1 MLINLPLKKR
11 PLIIHV
17 VTIGITAYKALLT
30 QCLKQREAGLEVQF
44 VFSPSPETELLRE
57 MGFGVKELYIDRVIK
72 PVKDL
77 KSIIALSRYFRDVKP
92 DLVHTHT
99 SKAGV
104 VGRIAARLA
113 GVPHIVHTVHG
124 FPFHENMP
132 FLKKLLYE
140 RIEKTAGKMT
150 DVMLFQS
157 EEDVH
162 TAQKMFIRS
171 RGGPPVHIGN
181 GVDLTQ
187 FHPEKSTLAKK
198 SALRLSLGI
207 RKDEP
212 VITMIGRI
220 NREKGFHDLV
230 DALQIIRQ
238 LPWKTLII
246 GPDEGY
252 LPVILEKINQYKLK
266 ERVEI
271 LGLRR
276 DIPDLLAIS
285 DIYVLP
291 SYREGLP
298 RSLIEA
304 QAMSLPCIATN
315 IRGCR
320 EIIEPERT
328 GLLIEPGDYS
338 ALGRSLR
345 RLLENPE
352 LSRQMGWAGRKRA
365 EECFNELVVSKKVLR
380 AYRMVLDFPVL

>member
-1 MLINLPLKKR
+1 MLINLPPKKTL
-11 PLIIHV
+11 LIIHV
-17 VTIGITAYKALLT
+17 ATIGITAYKALLT
-30 QCLKQREAGLEVQF
+30 QCLRQREAGLEVRF

-57 MGFGVKELYIDRVIK
+57 MDFAVKEIYIDRDIR

-77 KSIIALSRYFRDVKP
+77 KSILGLSRYFRDVKP

-104 VGRIAARLA
+104 VGRIAAQLT
-113 GVPHIVHTVHG
+113 GVPNIVHTVHG

-132 FLKKLLYE
+132 FFKKLLYE
-140 RIEKTAGKMT
+140 RIEKIAARMT

-157 EEDVH
+157 KEDVL
-162 TAQKMFIRS
+162 TAQKLSIWPRKAA
-171 RGGPPVHIGN
+171 PVHIGN

-187 FHPEKSTLAKK
+187 FHPEKSTTAKK
-198 SALRLSLGI
+198 NALRLSLGI

-212 VITMIGRI
+212 VIIMIGRV
-220 NREKGFHDLV
+220 NHEKGFNDLV
-230 DALQIIRQ
+230 DALHIIRH
-238 LPWKTLII
+238 LSWKTLVV

-252 LPVILEKINQYKLK
+252 LPVILDKINQYKLK

-276 DIPDLLAIS
+276 DISDLLAIS
-285 DIYVLP
+285 DIFVLP

-304 QAMSLPCIATN
+304 QATGLPCIASN

-320 EIIEPERT
+320 EIIEPEQT
-328 GLLIEPGDYS
+328 GFLIEPGDYI

-352 LSRQMGWAGRKRA
+352 LSREMGRAARKRA
-365 EECFNELVVSKKVLR
+365 EECYSELEVSMKILK
-380 AYRMVLDFPVL
+380 AYRMVLNFSVI